1 MTFYC
6 YDVEL
11 LDHQPATLPM
21 TTSTLPPIYATV
33 VFAQNKPG
41 AMLSITPLSAA
52 TTFHAQEGRIYTA
65 DGRELLILDSEARA
79 RVADALARDLASV
92 FVVETGPL
100 GFVRDYAIEPA
111 RSL

>member
-1 MTFYC
+1 
-6 YDVEL
+6 
-11 LDHQPATLPM
+11 M
-21 TTSTLPPIYATV
+21 TTSTPSPIYATA

-41 AMLSITPLSAA
+41 AMLSIPPLAAA
-52 TTFHAQEGRIYTA
+52 TTFHAEAGRVYAA
-65 DGRELLILDSEARA
+65 DGRELLILDSEART